1 MQIKELLSTT
11 RIIPVLTIN
20 NLNDTLPLCAALM
33 AGGLSVIEITLR
45 TKPALNAVEM
55 ISKELPEISVGV
67 GTLLDPM
74 DLIRAKNSG
83 ACFAVSPGLNMDL
96 VEQAQKDNLAYLPG
110 IQTSSEAMMAYRYG
124 LRALKFFPAKAAGGI
139 YGLKQFQPV
148 YPDLDFCPTGGID
161 FSDAPDYL
169 REKNVVCVGGSF
181 ASPSNLI
188 EQGNWKEITRLATMA
203 ASLS

>member
-45 TKPALNAVEM
+45 TKTALNAVEM

-96 VEQAQKDNLAYLPG
+96 VEQAKKDNLAYLPG
-110 IQTSSEAMMAYRYG
+110 IQTSSEAMTAYRCG

-148 YPDLDFCPTGGID
+148 YPDLDFCPTGGIG
-161 FSDAPDYL
+161 FSDAPEYL
-169 REKNVVCVGGSF
+169 RERNVLCVGGSF
-181 ASPSNLI
+181 ASPSDLI
-188 EQGNWKEITRLATMA
+188 EQRNWKEITRLATMA
-203 ASLS
+203 ASL

>member
-11 RIIPVLTIN
+11 PMIPVLTMN
-20 NLNDTLPLCAALM
+20 NLDDTLPLCTALM

-45 TKPALNAVEM
+45 TKPALKAVEI

-67 GTLLDPM
+67 GTLLDSV
-74 DLIRAKNSG
+74 DLVRAKNSG

-110 IQTSSEAMMAYRYG
+110 IQTSSEAMTAYRYG
-124 LRALKFFPAKAAGGI
+124 LRTLKFFPAKAAGGI
-139 YGLKQFQPV
+139 YGLKQLQPV
-148 YPDLDFCPTGGID
+148 YPDLEFCPTGGID
-161 FSDAPDYL
+161 FSDAPKYL

-181 ASPSNLI
+181 ASPSDLI
-188 EQGNWKEITRLATMA
+188 EQQDWKEITRLATMA
-203 ASLS
+203 ASL

>member
-11 RIIPVLTIN
+11 PMIPVLTMN
-20 NLNDTLPLCAALM
+20 NLDDTLPLCTALM

-45 TKPALNAVEM
+45 TKPALKAVEI

-67 GTLLDPM
+67 GTLLDPV

-110 IQTSSEAMMAYRYG
+110 IQTSSEAMTAYRYG
-124 LRALKFFPAKAAGGI
+124 LRTLKFFPAKAAGGI
-139 YGLKQFQPV
+139 YGLKQLQPV
-148 YPDLDFCPTGGID
+148 YPDLEFCPTGGID
-161 FSDAPDYL
+161 FSDAPKYL

-181 ASPSNLI
+181 ASPSHLI
-188 EQGNWKEITRLATMA
+188 EQQDWKEITRLATMA
-203 ASLS
+203 ASL

>member
-1 MQIKELLSTT
+1 MQIKKLLSTT

-96 VEQAQKDNLAYLPG
+96 VEQAQKDKLAYLPG
-110 IQTSSEAMMAYRYG
+110 IQTSSEAMTAYRHG

-161 FSDAPDYL
+161 FSDAPEYL
-169 REKNVVCVGGSF
+169 RERNVLCVGGSF
-181 ASPSNLI
+181 ASPSDLI
-188 EQGNWKEITRLATMA
+188 EQRNWKEITRLATMA
-203 ASLS
+203 ASL

>member
-45 TKPALNAVEM
+45 TKPTLNAVEM
-55 ISKELPEISVGV
+55 ISKELPDTSVGV

-110 IQTSSEAMMAYRYG
+110 IQTSSEAMTAYRYG

-161 FSDAPDYL
+161 FSDAPEYL
-169 REKNVVCVGGSF
+169 RERNVLCVGGSF
-181 ASPSNLI
+181 ASPSDLI
-188 EQGNWKEITRLATMA
+188 EQRNWKEITRLATMA
-203 ASLS
+203 ASL

>member
-11 RIIPVLTIN
+11 RMIPVLTIN

-45 TKPALNAVEM
+45 TKTALNAVEM

-148 YPDLDFCPTGGID
+148 YPDLNFCPTGGID
-161 FSDAPDYL
+161 FSDAPEYL
-169 REKNVVCVGGSF
+169 GEKNVLCVGGSF
-181 ASPSNLI
+181 ASPSDLI
-188 EQGNWKEITRLATMA
+188 EQRNWKEITRLATMA
-203 ASLS
+203 ASL

>member
-11 RIIPVLTIN
+11 PMIPVLTMN
-20 NLNDTLPLCAALM
+20 NLDDTLPLCTALM

-45 TKPALNAVEM
+45 TKPALKAVEI

-67 GTLLDPM
+67 GTLLDPV

-110 IQTSSEAMMAYRYG
+110 IQTSSEAMTAYRYG
-124 LRALKFFPAKAAGGI
+124 LRTLKFFPAKAAGGI
-139 YGLKQFQPV
+139 YGLKQLQPV
-148 YPDLDFCPTGGID
+148 YPALEFCPTGGID
-161 FSDAPDYL
+161 FSDAPKYL

-181 ASPSNLI
+181 A
-188 EQGNWKEITRLATMA
+188 
-203 ASLS
+203 

>member
-11 RIIPVLTIN
+11 PMIPVLTMN
-20 NLNDTLPLCAALM
+20 NLDDTLPLCTALM

-45 TKPALNAVEM
+45 TKPALKAVEI

-67 GTLLDPM
+67 GTLLDPV

-110 IQTSSEAMMAYRYG
+110 VQTSSEAMTAYRYG
-124 LRALKFFPAKAAGGI
+124 LRTLKFFPAKAAGGI
-139 YGLKQFQPV
+139 YGLKQLQPV
-148 YPDLDFCPTGGID
+148 YPDLEFCPTGGID
-161 FSDAPDYL
+161 FSDAPKYL

-181 ASPSNLI
+181 ASPSDLI
-188 EQGNWKEITRLATMA
+188 EQQNWKEITRLATMA
-203 ASLS
+203 ASL

>member
-20 NLNDTLPLCAALM
+20 NLNDALPLCAALM

-45 TKPALNAVEM
+45 TKPALNAIEM
-55 ISKELPEISVGV
+55 ISKELPEISAGV

-110 IQTSSEAMMAYRYG
+110 IQTSSEAMTAYRHG

-161 FSDAPDYL
+161 FSDAPEYL
-169 REKNVVCVGGSF
+169 RERNVLCVGGSF
-181 ASPSNLI
+181 ASPSDLI
-188 EQGNWKEITRLATMA
+188 EQRNWKEITRLATMA
-203 ASLS
+203 ASL

>member
-11 RIIPVLTIN
+11 PMIPVLTMN
-20 NLNDTLPLCAALM
+20 NLDDTLPLCTALM

-45 TKPALNAVEM
+45 TKPALKAVEI

-67 GTLLDPM
+67 GTLLDPV

-110 IQTSSEAMMAYRYG
+110 IQTSSEAMTAYRYG
-124 LRALKFFPAKAAGGI
+124 LRTLKFFPAKAAGGI
-139 YGLKQFQPV
+139 YGLKQLQPV
-148 YPDLDFCPTGGID
+148 YPDLEFCPTGGID
-161 FSDAPDYL
+161 FSDAPKYL

-181 ASPSNLI
+181 ASPSDLI
-188 EQGNWKEITRLATMA
+188 EQENWKEITRLATMA
-203 ASLS
+203 ASL

>member
-11 RIIPVLTIN
+11 PMIPVLTMN
-20 NLNDTLPLCAALM
+20 NLDDTLPLCTALM

-45 TKPALNAVEM
+45 TKPAFKAVEM

-67 GTLLDPM
+67 GTLLDPV

-110 IQTSSEAMMAYRYG
+110 IQTSSEAMTAYRYG
-124 LRALKFFPAKAAGGI
+124 LRTLKFFPAKAAGGI
-139 YGLKQFQPV
+139 YGLKQLQPV
-148 YPDLDFCPTGGID
+148 YPDLEFCPTGGID
-161 FSDAPDYL
+161 FSDAPKYL

-181 ASPSNLI
+181 ASPSDLI
-188 EQGNWKEITRLATMA
+188 EQQNWKEITRLATMA
-203 ASLS
+203 ASL

>member
-11 RIIPVLTIN
+11 PMIPVLTMN
-20 NLNDTLPLCAALM
+20 NLDDTLPLCTALM

-45 TKPALNAVEM
+45 TKPALKAVEI

-67 GTLLDPM
+67 GTLLDPV

-110 IQTSSEAMMAYRYG
+110 IQTSSEAMTAYRYG
-124 LRALKFFPAKAAGGI
+124 LRTLKFFPAKAAGGI
-139 YGLKQFQPV
+139 YGLKQLQPV
-148 YPDLDFCPTGGID
+148 YPDLEFCPTGGID
-161 FSDAPDYL
+161 FSDAPKYL

-181 ASPSNLI
+181 ASPSDLI
-188 EQGNWKEITRLATMA
+188 EQQNWKEITRLATMA
-203 ASLS
+203 ASL

>member
-11 RIIPVLTIN
+11 RMIPVLTIN
-20 NLNDTLPLCAALM
+20 NLNDTLPLCTALM

-45 TKPALNAVEM
+45 TKPALKAVEI
-55 ISKELPEISVGV
+55 ISKALPEISVGV
-67 GTLLDPM
+67 GTLLDPV

-110 IQTSSEAMMAYRYG
+110 IQTSSEAMTAYRYG
-124 LRALKFFPAKAAGGI
+124 LRTLKFFPAKAAGGI
-139 YGLKQFQPV
+139 YGLKQLQPV
-148 YPDLDFCPTGGID
+148 YPDLEFCPTGGID
-161 FSDAPDYL
+161 FSDAPKYL

-181 ASPSNLI
+181 ASPSDLI
-188 EQGNWKEITRLATMA
+188 EQQNWKEITRLATMA
-203 ASLS
+203 ASL

>member
-11 RIIPVLTIN
+11 PMIPVLTMN
-20 NLNDTLPLCAALM
+20 NLDDTLPLCTALM

-45 TKPALNAVEM
+45 TKPALKAVEI

-67 GTLLDPM
+67 GTLLDPA

-110 IQTSSEAMMAYRYG
+110 IQTSSEAMTAYRYG
-124 LRALKFFPAKAAGGI
+124 LRTLKFFPAKAAGGI
-139 YGLKQFQPV
+139 YGLKQLQPV
-148 YPDLDFCPTGGID
+148 YPDLEFCPTGGID
-161 FSDAPDYL
+161 FSDAPKYL

-181 ASPSNLI
+181 ASPSDLI
-188 EQGNWKEITRLATMA
+188 EQQNWKEITRLATMA
-203 ASLS
+203 ASL

>member
-11 RIIPVLTIN
+11 PMIPVLTMN
-20 NLNDTLPLCAALM
+20 NLDDTLPLCTALM

-45 TKPALNAVEM
+45 TKPALKAVET

-67 GTLLDPM
+67 GTLLDPV

-110 IQTSSEAMMAYRYG
+110 IQTSSEAMTAYRYG
-124 LRALKFFPAKAAGGI
+124 LRTLKFFPAKAAGGI
-139 YGLKQFQPV
+139 YGLKQLQPV
-148 YPDLDFCPTGGID
+148 YPDLEFCPTGGID
-161 FSDAPDYL
+161 FSDAPKYL

-181 ASPSNLI
+181 ASPSDLI
-188 EQGNWKEITRLATMA
+188 EQQNWKKITRLATMA
-203 ASLS
+203 ASL

>member
-1 MQIKELLSTT
+1 MHIKELLSTT
-11 RIIPVLTIN
+11 RMIPVLTIN

-45 TKPALNAVEM
+45 TKTALNAVEM

-83 ACFAVSPGLNMDL
+83 ACFAVSPGFNMDL

-161 FSDAPDYL
+161 FSDAPEYL
-169 REKNVVCVGGSF
+169 RERNVLCVGGSF
-181 ASPSNLI
+181 ASPSDLI
-188 EQGNWKEITRLATMA
+188 EQRNWKEITRLATMA
-203 ASLS
+203 ASL

>member
-11 RIIPVLTIN
+11 PMIPVLTMN
-20 NLNDTLPLCAALM
+20 NLDDTLPLCTALM

-45 TKPALNAVEM
+45 TKPALKAVEI

-67 GTLLDPM
+67 GTLLDPV

-110 IQTSSEAMMAYRYG
+110 IQTSSEAMTAYRYG
-124 LRALKFFPAKAAGGI
+124 LRTLKFFPAKAAGGI
-139 YGLKQFQPV
+139 YGLKQLQPV
-148 YPDLDFCPTGGID
+148 YPDLEFCPTGGID
-161 FSDAPDYL
+161 FSDAPKYL

-181 ASPSNLI
+181 ASPSDLI
-188 EQGNWKEITRLATMA
+188 EQQDWKEITRLATMA
-203 ASLS
+203 ASL

>member
-11 RIIPVLTIN
+11 PMIPVLTMN
-20 NLNDTLPLCAALM
+20 NLDDTLPLCTALM

-45 TKPALNAVEM
+45 TKPALKAVEI

-67 GTLLDPM
+67 GTLLDPV

-110 IQTSSEAMMAYRYG
+110 IQTSSEAMTAYRYG
-124 LRALKFFPAKAAGGI
+124 LRTLKFFPAKAAGGI
-139 YGLKQFQPV
+139 YGLKQLQPV
-148 YPDLDFCPTGGID
+148 YPDLEFCPTGGID
-161 FSDAPDYL
+161 FSDAPKYL
-169 REKNVVCVGGSF
+169 REKNVICVGGSF
-181 ASPSNLI
+181 ASPSDLI
-188 EQGNWKEITRLATMA
+188 EQQDWKEITRLATMA
-203 ASLS
+203 ASL

>member
-110 IQTSSEAMMAYRYG
+110 IQTSSEAMTAYRYG

-161 FSDAPDYL
+161 FSDAPEYL
-169 REKNVVCVGGSF
+169 SERNVLCVGGSF
-181 ASPSNLI
+181 ASPSDLI
-188 EQGNWKEITRLATMA
+188 EQRNWKEITRLATMA
-203 ASLS
+203 ASL

>member
-11 RIIPVLTIN
+11 PMIPVLTMN
-20 NLNDTLPLCAALM
+20 NLDDTLPLCTALM

-45 TKPALNAVEM
+45 TKPALKAVEI

-67 GTLLDPM
+67 GTLLDPV

-110 IQTSSEAMMAYRYG
+110 IQTSSEAMTAYRYG
-124 LRALKFFPAKAAGGI
+124 LRTLKFFPAKAAGGI
-139 YGLKQFQPV
+139 YGLKQLQPV
-148 YPDLDFCPTGGID
+148 YPDLEFCPTGGID
-161 FSDAPDYL
+161 FSDAPKYL

-181 ASPSNLI
+181 ASPSDLI
-188 EQGNWKEITRLATMA
+188 EQQNWKEITRLAKMA
-203 ASLS
+203 ASL

>member
-11 RIIPVLTIN
+11 PMIPVLTMN
-20 NLNDTLPLCAALM
+20 NLDDTLPLCTALM

-45 TKPALNAVEM
+45 TKPALKAVEI
-55 ISKELPEISVGV
+55 ISKALPEISVGV
-67 GTLLDPM
+67 GTLLDPV

-110 IQTSSEAMMAYRYG
+110 IQTSSEAMTAYRYG
-124 LRALKFFPAKAAGGI
+124 LRTLKFFPAKAAGGI
-139 YGLKQFQPV
+139 YGLKQLQPV
-148 YPDLDFCPTGGID
+148 YPDLEFCPTGGID
-161 FSDAPDYL
+161 FSDAPKYL

-181 ASPSNLI
+181 ASPSDLI
-188 EQGNWKEITRLATMA
+188 EQQNWKEITRLATMA
-203 ASLS
+203 ASL

>member
-20 NLNDTLPLCAALM
+20 NLNDALPLCTALM

-67 GTLLDPM
+67 GTLLDPV
-74 DLIRAKNSG
+74 DFIRAKNSG
-83 ACFAVSPGLNMDL
+83 AWFAVSPGLNMDL

-110 IQTSSEAMMAYRYG
+110 IQTSSEAMTAYRYG

-161 FSDAPDYL
+161 FSDAPEYL
-169 REKNVVCVGGSF
+169 RERNVLCVGGSF

-188 EQGNWKEITRLATMA
+188 EQRNWKEITRLATMA